1 MNIIEQ
7 SITVSIFLWFLY
19 DEINTK
25 YKYKFLIWWYS
36 SSSNLDNI
44 ESINKESINLN
55 KYDDL

>member
-19 DEINTK
+19 NEFNTK
-25 YKYKFLIWWYS
+25 YKYKFITWWYS
-36 SSSNLDNI
+36 SNSNLDNI
-44 ESINKESINLN
+44 ESVNKESINLN